1 MPHAPTSAVGPLCNH
16 RYSFGISRTS
26 SGYDVS
32 QNGQLVAGVFV
43 ARESSIKNEAGYAY
57 GCRIGLAVAAGVHWV
72 GAFLMMSN
80 RFSTASGWEYSRS
93 VRQLAA
99 AVIEALIAG

>member
-1 MPHAPTSAVGPLCNH
+1 ML
-16 RYSFGISRTS
+16 
-26 SGYDVS
+26 
-32 QNGQLVAGVFV
+32 V
-43 ARESSIKNEAGYAY
+43 ARERSMNNEARYAY

-72 GAFLMMSN
+72 GALLIMSN
-80 RFSTASGWEYSRS
+80 RFSTVSGWEYSKS